1 MRGLIKTI
9 GNALFVVG
17 GFLVIFW
24 GVSKVWSKDDQS
36 GSFILDGNGG
46 VVHADIPYS
55 TPYGYPT
62 PADPGAGG
70 GGSGDGGG
78 GK

>member
-17 GFLVIFW
+17 GFFIIFW

-36 GSFILDGNGG
+36 GSFLLDRDGG

-62 PADPGAGG
+62 PDSGG
-70 GGSGDGGG
+70 GGSDGGG
-78 GK
+78 GGGK